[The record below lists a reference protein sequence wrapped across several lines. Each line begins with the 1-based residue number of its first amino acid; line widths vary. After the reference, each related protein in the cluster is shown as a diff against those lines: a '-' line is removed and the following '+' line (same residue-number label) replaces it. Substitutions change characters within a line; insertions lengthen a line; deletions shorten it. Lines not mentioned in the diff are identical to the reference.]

1 MSSERGAADRRST
14 ILNALFT
21 RLPPTAI
28 RATHPIMAANAL
40 VIFAKWP
47 LPGQVKT
54 RLCPPLR
61 PDQAAEL
68 ARCFLLDTVER
79 VSRIEEVQV
88 WVAFTPAESELRFRT
103 LLPASV
109 RYLPQRGNDLGEREL
124 NIFIDLFEKAAPR
137 VAIMG
142 SDIPSV
148 PLAYLRSAFDLLKNP
163 DCDAVL
169 GPSRDGGYYCIG
181 AQAGRAGLPAL
192 FEHIEWSTE
201 KVMQQTLRQAR
212 LHNLN
217 IRLIPRWYDV
227 DTVEDMRKLAEQ
239 LQDIPKEEDAP
250 RTRNFLNR
258 L

>member
-1 MSSERGAADRRST
+1 MS
-14 ILNALFT
+14 
-21 RLPPTAI
+21 
-28 RATHPIMAANAL
+28 ATAL

-79 VSRIEEVQV
+79 VSRLEEVQV
-88 WVAFTPAESELRFRT
+88 WVAFTPADSEPRFRA

-124 NIFIDLFEKAAPR
+124 NIFVDLFGKEVKR

-148 PLAYLRSAFDLLKNP
+148 PLAYLRSAFDLLKTP
-163 DCDAVL
+163 GCDAVF
-169 GPSRDGGYYCIG
+169 GPSSDGGYYCIG
-181 AQAGRAGLPAL
+181 APAGHAALPAL
-192 FEHIEWSTE
+192 FEDIEWSTA

-212 LHNLN
+212 LHNMNVGL
-217 IRLIPRWYDV
+217 LPRWYDV
-227 DTVEDMRKLAEQ
+227 DTVEDVRKLAAQ
-239 LQDIPKEEDAP
+239 LRETRHGDDAP
-250 RTRNFLNR
+250 RTRNFLER
-258 L
+258 IAPTLYRCGVPKPG

>member
-1 MSSERGAADRRST
+1 MT
-14 ILNALFT
+14 
-21 RLPPTAI
+21 
-28 RATHPIMAANAL
+28 ANAL

-68 ARCFLLDTVER
+68 ARYFLLDTVER

-88 WVAFTPAESELRFRT
+88 WVAYTPADSEARFRT

-109 RYLPQRGNDLGEREL
+109 RYLPQRGTNLGEREL
-124 NIFIDLFEKAAPR
+124 NIFIDLFEKEATR

-148 PLAYLRSAFDLLKNP
+148 PLAYLRSAFDLLKIPN
-163 DCDAVL
+163 CDAVL

-181 AQAGRAGLPAL
+181 APAGRPALPAL

-239 LQDIPKEEDAP
+239 LKEIADEESAP

>member
-1 MSSERGAADRRST
+1 
-14 ILNALFT
+14 
-21 RLPPTAI
+21 
-28 RATHPIMAANAL
+28 MAANVL

-61 PDQAAEL
+61 SDQAAEL

-79 VSRIEEVQV
+79 VSRLEEVQV
-88 WVAFTPAESELRFRT
+88 WVAFTPADSEARFRA

-109 RYLPQRGNDLGEREL
+109 CYLPQRGADLGEREL
-124 NIFIDLFEKAAPR
+124 NIFVDLFEGAATR

-181 AQAGRAGLPAL
+181 AQAGHAGLPAL

-201 KVMQQTLRQAR
+201 KVMQQTLQQAR

-217 IRLIPRWYDV
+217 VRLIPRWYDV
-227 DTVEDMRKLAEQ
+227 DTVKDMRKLAEQ
-239 LQDIPKEEDAP
+239 LKDMPHEEGAP
-250 RTRNFLNR
+250 RTRNFLEQIGEKKPPHPDPLPPGER
-258 L
+258 E

>member
-1 MSSERGAADRRST
+1 
-14 ILNALFT
+14 
-21 RLPPTAI
+21 
-28 RATHPIMAANAL
+28 MAANAL

-79 VSRIEEVQV
+79 VSRLEEVQV
-88 WVAFTPAESELRFRT
+88 WVAFTPAESEPRFRA
-103 LLPASV
+103 LLPSSV
-109 RYLPQRGNDLGEREL
+109 RYLSQRGNDLGEREL
-124 NIFIDLFEKAAPR
+124 NIFVDLFEREAQR

-148 PLAYLRSAFDLLKNP
+148 PLAYLRSAFSLLKSP

-181 AQAGRAGLPAL
+181 AQAGQAGLPAL

-201 KVMQQTLRQAR
+201 KVMQQTLQQAR
-212 LHNLN
+212 LHNLRV
-217 IRLIPRWYDV
+217 RLIPRWYDV
-227 DTVEDMRKLAEQ
+227 DTVEDMRKLTEQ
-239 LQDIPKEEDAP
+239 LLETGKEEDAP
-250 RTRNFLNR
+250 RTRNFLQG

>member
-1 MSSERGAADRRST
+1 MAAD
-14 ILNALFT
+14 
-21 RLPPTAI
+21 
-28 RATHPIMAANAL
+28 AL

-61 PDQAAEL
+61 PAQAAEL
-68 ARCFLLDTVER
+68 ARCFLLDTVDR
-79 VSRIEEVQV
+79 VSRLEEVQV
-88 WVAFTPAESELRFRT
+88 WVAFTPAESEPRFRA
-103 LLPASV
+103 LLPASI
-109 RYLPQRGNDLGEREL
+109 RYLPQRGANLGEREL
-124 NIFIDLFEKAAPR
+124 NIFVDLFEKKATR

-148 PLAYLRSAFDLLKNP
+148 PLAYLRSTFDLLKSP
-163 DCDAVL
+163 GCDAVL

-181 AQAGRAGLPAL
+181 AQAGHAGLPAL

-212 LHNLN
+212 LHKLN

-227 DTVEDMRKLAEQ
+227 DTVEDVRKLAEQ
-239 LQDIPKEEDAP
+239 LQETGNADVAP
-250 RTRNFLNR
+250 RTRFFLER
-258 L
+258 SVSLL

>member
-1 MSSERGAADRRST
+1 
-14 ILNALFT
+14 
-21 RLPPTAI
+21 
-28 RATHPIMAANAL
+28 MAANAL

-54 RLCPPLR
+54 RLCPPLQ

-79 VSRIEEVQV
+79 VSRLEEVQV
-88 WVAFTPAESELRFRT
+88 WVAFAPADSEPRFRA

-124 NIFIDLFEKAAPR
+124 NIFVDLFEKAATR

-148 PLAYLRSAFDLLKNP
+148 PLAYLRSAFDLLESP
-163 DCDAVL
+163 GCDAVL

-181 AQAGRAGLPAL
+181 AQAGHSALPAL
-192 FEHIEWSTE
+192 FENIEWSTE
-201 KVMQQTLRQAR
+201 RVMAQTLRQAR
-212 LHNLN
+212 LHNLKVS
-217 IRLIPRWYDV
+217 LIPRWYDV

-239 LQDIPKEEDAP
+239 LMEAPHKEDAP
-250 RTRNFLNR
+250 RTRNFLKR

>member
-1 MSSERGAADRRST
+1 MAAD
-14 ILNALFT
+14 AL
-21 RLPPTAI
+21 A
-28 RATHPIMAANAL
+28 
-40 VIFAKWP
+40 IFAKWP

-79 VSRIEEVQV
+79 VSRLEEVQV
-88 WVAFTPAESELRFRT
+88 WVAFTPTDSEPRFRT
-103 LLPASV
+103 LLPSSV
-109 RYLPQRGNDLGEREL
+109 LYLPQRGTNLGEREL
-124 NIFIDLFEKAAPR
+124 NIFVDLFEKEAAR

-148 PLAYLRSAFDLLKNP
+148 PLAYLRTAFDLLKNP

-169 GPSRDGGYYCIG
+169 GPSSDGGYYCIG
-181 AQAGRAGLPAL
+181 AQAGHAGLPTL

-217 IRLIPRWYDV
+217 VRLIPRWYDV

-239 LQDIPKEEDAP
+239 LKKMPDEDDAP

>member
-1 MSSERGAADRRST
+1 
-14 ILNALFT
+14 
-21 RLPPTAI
+21 
-28 RATHPIMAANAL
+28 MAAARTGQDT
-40 VIFAKWP
+40 P
-47 LPGQVKT
+47 LPT
-54 RLCPPLR
+54 TSRS
-61 PDQAAEL
+61 DQAAEL
-68 ARCFLLDTVER
+68 ARCFLLDTIER
-79 VSRIEEVQV
+79 VSRLEEVQV
-88 WVAFTPAESELRFRT
+88 WVAFTPADSESRFRAA
-103 LLPASV
+103 LPASV
-109 RYLPQRGNDLGEREL
+109 RYLPQRGTNLGEREL
-124 NIFIDLFEKAAPR
+124 NIFVDLFEKKSTR

-148 PLAYLRSAFDLLKNP
+148 PLAYLRSAFDLLKSP

-192 FEHIEWSTE
+192 FENIEWSTE

-227 DTVEDMRKLAEQ
+227 DTVEDLRKLAEQ
-239 LQDIPKEEDAP
+239 LQEMPNEEDTP

>member
-1 MSSERGAADRRST
+1 MS
-14 ILNALFT
+14 
-21 RLPPTAI
+21 
-28 RATHPIMAANAL
+28 ANAL

-68 ARCFLLDTVER
+68 ARCFLLDTVAR
-79 VSRIEEVQV
+79 VSRLEDVQV
-88 WVAFTPAESELRFRT
+88 WVAFTPADTEPHFRT

-109 RYLPQRGNDLGEREL
+109 RYLPQRGTNLGEREL
-124 NIFIDLFEKAAPR
+124 NIFTDLFEKAATR

-148 PLAYLRSAFDLLKNP
+148 PLAYLRSAFDLLKDP
-163 DCDAVL
+163 ECDAVL
-169 GPSRDGGYYCIG
+169 GPSSDGGYYCIG
-181 AQAGRAGLPAL
+181 AQAGHTGLPAL

-201 KVMQQTLRQAR
+201 RVLEQTLRQAR
-212 LHNLN
+212 LHNLH

-227 DTVEDMRKLAEQ
+227 DTVADMQKLEEQ
-239 LQDIPKEEDAP
+239 LQDMPNEEDAP
-250 RTRNFLNR
+250 RTRHFLEQR
-258 L
+258 GQKKPPHPGPLPPGERA

>member
-1 MSSERGAADRRST
+1 
-14 ILNALFT
+14 
-21 RLPPTAI
+21 
-28 RATHPIMAANAL
+28 MAANTL

-61 PDQAAEL
+61 SDQAAEL

-79 VSRIEEVQV
+79 VSRLEEVQV
-88 WVAFTPAESELRFRT
+88 WVAFTPADSEARFRA

-109 RYLPQRGNDLGEREL
+109 CYLPQRGADLGEREL
-124 NIFIDLFEKAAPR
+124 NIFVDLFEGAATR

-181 AQAGRAGLPAL
+181 AQAGHAGLPAL

-201 KVMQQTLRQAR
+201 KVMQQTLQQAR

-217 IRLIPRWYDV
+217 VHLIPRWYDV

-239 LQDIPKEEDAP
+239 LKDMPHEEGAP
-250 RTRNFLNR
+250 RTRNFLEQIGEKKPPSP
-258 L
+258 

>member
-1 MSSERGAADRRST
+1 
-14 ILNALFT
+14 
-21 RLPPTAI
+21 
-28 RATHPIMAANAL
+28 MAANAL

-47 LPGQVKT
+47 LPGRVKT

-79 VSRIEEVQV
+79 VSRLEEVQV
-88 WVAFTPAESELRFRT
+88 WVAFTPAESEPRFRA
-103 LLPASV
+103 LLPSSV
-109 RYLPQRGNDLGEREL
+109 RYLSQRGNDLGEREL
-124 NIFIDLFEKAAPR
+124 NIFVDLFEKETTR

-148 PLAYLRSAFDLLKNP
+148 PLAYLRSAFSLLKSP

-181 AQAGRAGLPAL
+181 AQAGQAGLPAL

-201 KVMQQTLRQAR
+201 KVMQQTLQQAR
-212 LHNLN
+212 LHNL
-217 IRLIPRWYDV
+217 RVGLIPRWYDV
-227 DTVEDMRKLAEQ
+227 DTVEDMRKLTEQ
-239 LQDIPKEEDAP
+239 LLETGKEEDAP
-250 RTRNFLNR
+250 RTRNFLQG

>member
-1 MSSERGAADRRST
+1 
-14 ILNALFT
+14 
-21 RLPPTAI
+21 
-28 RATHPIMAANAL
+28 MAANAL

-61 PDQAAEL
+61 SDQAAEL

-79 VSRIEEVQV
+79 VSRLEEVQV
-88 WVAFTPAESELRFRT
+88 WVAFTPADSEARFRA

-109 RYLPQRGNDLGEREL
+109 CYLPQRGADLGEREL
-124 NIFIDLFEKAAPR
+124 NIFVDLFEGAATR

-181 AQAGRAGLPAL
+181 TQAGHAGLPAL

-201 KVMQQTLRQAR
+201 KVMQQTLQQAR

-217 IRLIPRWYDV
+217 VRLIPRWYDV
-227 DTVEDMRKLAEQ
+227 DTVKDMRKLAEQ
-239 LQDIPKEEDAP
+239 LKDMPHEEGAP
-250 RTRNFLNR
+250 RTRNFLEQIGEKKPPSP
-258 L
+258 

>member
-1 MSSERGAADRRST
+1 MSV
-14 ILNALFT
+14 
-21 RLPPTAI
+21 
-28 RATHPIMAANAL
+28 NAL

-47 LPGQVKT
+47 RPGRVKT

-79 VSRIEEVQV
+79 VSRLEAVQV
-88 WVAFTPAESELRFRT
+88 WVAFTPAASEPHFRA

-109 RYLPQRGNDLGEREL
+109 RYLPQRGNDLGEREM
-124 NIFIDLFEKAAPR
+124 NIFIDLFENAATR

-148 PLAYLRSAFDLLKNP
+148 PLAYLRSAFALLKSPN
-163 DCDAVL
+163 CDAVL

-181 AQAGRAGLPAL
+181 AQAGRGGLPAL

-201 KVMQQTLRQAR
+201 RVLQQTLQQAR
-212 LHNLN
+212 LHNLRV
-217 IRLIPRWYDV
+217 RLIPPWYDV
-227 DTVEDMRKLAEQ
+227 DSVEDMWKLAEQ
-239 LQDIPKEEDAP
+239 LPAMPGDEGAP
-250 RTRNFLNR
+250 RTRSFLER
-258 L
+258 IGEPPHPGPLPLGERE

>member
-1 MSSERGAADRRST
+1 MSAA
-14 ILNALFT
+14 
-21 RLPPTAI
+21 
-28 RATHPIMAANAL
+28 AL
-40 VIFAKWP
+40 VIFSKWP

-54 RLCPPLR
+54 RLCPPLQS
-61 PDQAAEL
+61 DQAAEL

-79 VSRIEEVQV
+79 VSRLEEVQV
-88 WVAFTPAESELRFRT
+88 WVAFTPADSESRFRAA
-103 LLPASV
+103 LPSSV
-109 RYLPQRGNDLGEREL
+109 HYLPQRGTNLGEREL
-124 NIFIDLFEKAAPR
+124 NIFVDLFEKKVTR

-148 PLAYLRSAFDLLKNP
+148 PLAYLRSAFDLLKSP

-181 AQAGRAGLPAL
+181 AQAGRAELPAL
-192 FEHIEWSTE
+192 FENIEWSTE

-212 LHNLN
+212 LHKLN

-239 LQDIPKEEDAP
+239 LQDMPNEEDAP

>member
-1 MSSERGAADRRST
+1 
-14 ILNALFT
+14 
-21 RLPPTAI
+21 
-28 RATHPIMAANAL
+28 MAANVL
-40 VIFAKWP
+40 VVFAKWP

-54 RLCPPLR
+54 RLCPPLQ

-79 VSRIEEVQV
+79 VSRLEEVQV
-88 WVAFTPAESELRFRT
+88 WVAFAPANSEPRFRA

-124 NIFIDLFEKAAPR
+124 NIFVDLFEKAATR

-148 PLAYLRSAFDLLKNP
+148 PLAYLRSAFDLLESP
-163 DCDAVL
+163 GCDAVL

-181 AQAGRAGLPAL
+181 AQAGHSALPAL
-192 FEHIEWSTE
+192 FENIEWSTE
-201 KVMQQTLRQAR
+201 RVMAQTLRQAR
-212 LHNLN
+212 LHNLKVS
-217 IRLIPRWYDV
+217 LIPRWYDV

-239 LQDIPKEEDAP
+239 LMEAPHEEDAP
-250 RTRNFLNR
+250 RTRNFLKR